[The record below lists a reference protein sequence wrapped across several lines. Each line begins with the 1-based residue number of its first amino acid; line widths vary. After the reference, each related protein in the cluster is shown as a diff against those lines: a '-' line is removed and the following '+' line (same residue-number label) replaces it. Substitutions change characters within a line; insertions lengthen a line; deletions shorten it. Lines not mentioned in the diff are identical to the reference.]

1 MLSSSLSSPSPSQSA
16 YKKIIYKHHKEPWF
30 QLVIR
35 IVSGSFVICFCVLS
49 LIREVHIT
57 CVTTTCSHDQ
67 CHHADKALVV
77 VLVVLFRLFAC
88 HRVCLCVS
96 VCVFV
101 CLCLCIC
108 VYVSLYSCLYMCTLW
123 LRDQCHGLDQTRVFS
138 SLGQDSNGKIEGST
152 SVAFLTIHM
161 KFQYE
166 TFYPFTNLKQRKR
179 PCLGENRPKF
189 AAKRKSWRVVTSAI
203 VGFNYGW

>member
-1 MLSSSLSSPSPSQSA
+1 MIPTCD
-16 YKKIIYKHHKEPWF
+16 KNCIW
-30 QLVIR
+30 VIR
-35 IVSGSFVICFCVLS
+35 DLLLRVVFDKRSSHHLCDHDLFSWSMPSRWQSTCRCVCGAVPFV
-49 LIREVHIT
+49 
-57 CVTTTCSHDQ
+57 
-67 CHHADKALVV
+67 
-77 VLVVLFRLFAC
+77 
-88 HRVCLCVS
+88 CVS
-96 VCVFV
+96 SCVSV

-108 VYVSLYSCLYMCTLW
+108 VSLSVYLCLYMCTLW

-203 VGFNYGW
+203 VGFNYAW